1 MLNRNKAVASVVWL
15 VVSCVVHIV
24 LFQSKVN
31 NDYQVWQRILLMII
45 ALGLVFLLHELIH
58 FAFAKVF
65 CKDKVKITI
74 VKSPIG
80 MPTIGVLTQG
90 ILKKWQLVI
99 FRFAPFVILTVVLD
113 VIFVFCTKV
122 ELMFFIVST
131 ANCVGCFYDIVETLT
146 VKKEA

>member
-1 MLNRNKAVASVVWL
+1 MLNRNKVVASVVWL
-15 VVSCVVHIV
+15 AVSCVVHIV

-80 MPTIGVLTQG
+80 MPTIGVITQG
-90 ILKKWQLVI
+90 KFRKWQLVI

-113 VIFVFCTKV
+113 VIFAFCTKV

-131 ANCVGCFYDIVETLT
+131 ANCVGSFYDIVETLT